1 MPSEKT
7 NRAALRKHRRN
18 RSVRTATRTRLTT
31 ARADIASGS
40 LEEAEKAV
48 QQAVAALDR
57 AASKGV
63 LHPNKTARGKSRLL
77 RRLNT
82 LKAAKAEG

>member
-7 NRAALRKHRRN
+7 SRAAIRKRRRN
-18 RSVRTATRTRLTT
+18 RAVQTATRTRLAA
-31 ARADIASGS
+31 ARAEIASGKVD
-40 LEEAEKAV
+40 EAEKAV

-63 LHPNKTARGKSRLL
+63 LHPNKAARGKSRLV
-77 RRLNT
+77 RHLNA
-82 LKAAKAEG
+82 LKAAKAES